1 MVAIVVSKPK
11 TTILACL
18 PFYEFRRD
26 AHRRFNEHRR
36 MPHHPDPSS
45 AASATPR
52 LDDLAIDAV
61 LHMGAALDVLD
72 LHARHK
78 VTAINCVCRDLLR
91 IYYVKADQAQSLE
104 PQDKELL
111 GLLHDTAVNLGYAI
125 EVVDHLNGD
134 EADDPILYAVSY
146 LLKAA
151 KRFADEGV
159 AVGLA
164 CGACI

>member
-1 MVAIVVSKPK
+1 MTHSHPGSVEQPTFA
-11 TTILACL
+11 TTPQPNL
-18 PFYEFRRD
+18 E
-26 AHRRFNEHRR
+26 
-36 MPHHPDPSS
+36 
-45 AASATPR
+45 
-52 LDDLAIDAV
+52 DLAIDAV
-61 LHMGAALDVLD
+61 LHLGAALDVLD
-72 LHARHK
+72 LHASHK

-91 IYYVKADQAQSLE
+91 IYYAKADQAQSLE

-111 GLLHDTAVNLGYAI
+111 GLLHDTAVDLGYAV

-159 AVGLA
+159 AVALA
-164 CGACI
+164 VKE

>member
-1 MVAIVVSKPK
+1 MPELFPTTTPPPK
-11 TTILACL
+11 L
-18 PFYEFRRD
+18 E
-26 AHRRFNEHRR
+26 
-36 MPHHPDPSS
+36 
-45 AASATPR
+45 
-52 LDDLAIDAV
+52 DLAIDAV

-104 PQDKELL
+104 PEDKELL
-111 GLLHDTAVNLGYAI
+111 GLLHDTAVDLGYAI

-151 KRFADEGV
+151 KRFADEGLSAGV
-159 AVGLA
+159 S
-164 CGACI
+164 

>member
-1 MVAIVVSKPK
+1 
-11 TTILACL
+11 
-18 PFYEFRRD
+18 
-26 AHRRFNEHRR
+26 
-36 MPHHPDPSS
+36 MPHHPDPST
-45 AASATPR
+45 AASGAPR
-52 LDDLAIDAV
+52 LADLAIDAV

-72 LHARHK
+72 LHARQNI
-78 VTAINCVCRDLLR
+78 TAINCVCRDLLR

-104 PQDKELL
+104 PEDKELL
-111 GLLHDTAVNLGYAI
+111 GLLHDTAVDLGYAI

>member
-1 MVAIVVSKPK
+1 MTHSHPGSVEQPTFA
-11 TTILACL
+11 TT
-18 PFYEFRRD
+18 PQP
-26 AHRRFNEHRR
+26 N
-36 MPHHPDPSS
+36 
-45 AASATPR
+45 

-61 LHMGAALDVLD
+61 LHLGAALEVLE

-91 IYYVKADQAQSLE
+91 IYYAKADQAQSLE

-111 GLLHDTAVNLGYAI
+111 GLLHDTAVDLGYAV

-159 AVGLA
+159 AAALA
-164 CGACI
+164 VKG

>member
-1 MVAIVVSKPK
+1 MPQPTPATTPPPK
-11 TTILACL
+11 L
-18 PFYEFRRD
+18 E
-26 AHRRFNEHRR
+26 
-36 MPHHPDPSS
+36 
-45 AASATPR
+45 
-52 LDDLAIDAV
+52 DLAIDAV

-91 IYYVKADQAQSLE
+91 IYYAKADQAQSLE
-104 PQDKELL
+104 PQDKELV

-125 EVVDHLNGD
+125 EVVEHLNGD

-146 LLKAA
+146 LLRAA

-159 AVGLA
+159 SVALV
-164 CGACI
+164 

>member
-1 MVAIVVSKPK
+1 MGQATLATTPKP
-11 TTILACL
+11 
-18 PFYEFRRD
+18 
-26 AHRRFNEHRR
+26 N
-36 MPHHPDPSS
+36 
-45 AASATPR
+45 
-52 LDDLAIDAV
+52 LDDLAIDAI
-61 LHMGAALDVLD
+61 LHLGAALEVLE

-91 IYYVKADQAQSLE
+91 IYYAKADQAQSLE

-111 GLLHDTAVNLGYAI
+111 GLLHDTAVDLGYAV

-159 AVGLA
+159 AAGLA
-164 CGACI
+164 VKG

>member
-1 MVAIVVSKPK
+1 MTHSHPGSVEQPTFA
-11 TTILACL
+11 TTPQPNL
-18 PFYEFRRD
+18 E
-26 AHRRFNEHRR
+26 
-36 MPHHPDPSS
+36 
-45 AASATPR
+45 
-52 LDDLAIDAV
+52 DLAIDAV
-61 LHMGAALDVLD
+61 LHLGAALDVLD
-72 LHARHK
+72 LHARHNI
-78 VTAINCVCRDLLR
+78 TAINCVCRDLLR
-91 IYYVKADQAQSLE
+91 IYYTKADQAQSLE

-159 AVGLA
+159 AAGLA

>member
-1 MVAIVVSKPK
+1 MDEPNLITSPQPK
-11 TTILACL
+11 
-18 PFYEFRRD
+18 
-26 AHRRFNEHRR
+26 
-36 MPHHPDPSS
+36 
-45 AASATPR
+45 

-72 LHARHK
+72 LHARHNI
-78 VTAINCVCRDLLR
+78 TAINCVCRDLLR

-159 AVGLA
+159 AAGLA
-164 CGACI
+164 CGTCI

>member
-1 MVAIVVSKPK
+1 MTHPQPGSLEQPTFV
-11 TTILACL
+11 TTS
-18 PFYEFRRD
+18 PP
-26 AHRRFNEHRR
+26 N
-36 MPHHPDPSS
+36 
-45 AASATPR
+45 

-61 LHMGAALDVLD
+61 LHLGAALEVLE

-91 IYYVKADQAQSLE
+91 IYYAKADQAQSLE

-111 GLLHDTAVNLGYAI
+111 GLLHDTAVDLGYAV

-159 AVGLA
+159 AAGLA
-164 CGACI
+164 VKA

>member
-1 MVAIVVSKPK
+1 MTHAQPGSLEQPTFAITLQPN
-11 TTILACL
+11 L
-18 PFYEFRRD
+18 E
-26 AHRRFNEHRR
+26 
-36 MPHHPDPSS
+36 
-45 AASATPR
+45 
-52 LDDLAIDAV
+52 DLAIDAV

-72 LHARHK
+72 LLASHK

-91 IYYVKADQAQSLE
+91 IYYAKADQAQSLE

-111 GLLHDTAVNLGYAI
+111 CLLHDTAVDLGYAV

-159 AVGLA
+159 AVALA
-164 CGACI
+164 VKG

>member
-1 MVAIVVSKPK
+1 MTHAHPGSFEQRTFA
-11 TTILACL
+11 TT
-18 PFYEFRRD
+18 PQP
-26 AHRRFNEHRR
+26 N
-36 MPHHPDPSS
+36 
-45 AASATPR
+45 

-61 LHMGAALDVLD
+61 LHLGAALEVLE
-72 LHARHK
+72 LHAHHK

-91 IYYVKADQAQSLE
+91 IYYAKADQAQSLE

-111 GLLHDTAVNLGYAI
+111 GLLHDTAVDLGYAV

-159 AVGLA
+159 AAGLA
-164 CGACI
+164 VKA

>member
-1 MVAIVVSKPK
+1 MK
-11 TTILACL
+11 
-18 PFYEFRRD
+18 
-26 AHRRFNEHRR
+26 RRFTRSICVCLLFD
-36 MPHHPDPSS
+36 MIQ
-45 AASATPR
+45 AQGASMDEPNLAISPQ

-164 CGACI
+164 CGACV